1 MKPKIHILRFSSG
14 CSLLNL
20 RFSSSRD
27 RQNSRKI
34 LRFSWQNGLPIKSS
48 EFPNKI
54 EISKIGHSI
63 NKPSM
68 FKPSCDETEI
78 LWEVELAAQ
87 RNMWG
92 YPAQSLLPST
102 PSEPAVLVILFTK
115 HSEYEFAPCTS
126 CTSPTA
132 ADTGR
137 ADTSRADAN
146 RRSLKRGAQHRVT
159 VSSSVSRRSVRP
171 GHLAAWC
178 TAIYDTPPAAYL
190 AAYISSR
197 PHAGWWA
204 PQNYERHHHERN
216 LELHHND

>member
-1 MKPKIHILRFSSG
+1 MVCPSKVLNFRTKSRSARLDIQLI
-14 CSLLNL
+14 NL
-20 RFSSSRD
+20 RCSNHLVMKR
-27 RQNSRKI
+27 R
-34 LRFSWQNGLPIKSS
+34 SS
-48 EFPNKI
+48 ERLNWPHN
-54 EISKIGHSI
+54 EMS
-63 NKPSM
+63 
-68 FKPSCDETEI
+68 
-78 LWEVELAAQ
+78 
-87 RNMWG
+87 G

-171 GHLAAWC
+171 GHFAA
-178 TAIYDTPPAAYL
+178 
-190 AAYISSR
+190 
-197 PHAGWWA
+197 
-204 PQNYERHHHERN
+204 
-216 LELHHND
+216 